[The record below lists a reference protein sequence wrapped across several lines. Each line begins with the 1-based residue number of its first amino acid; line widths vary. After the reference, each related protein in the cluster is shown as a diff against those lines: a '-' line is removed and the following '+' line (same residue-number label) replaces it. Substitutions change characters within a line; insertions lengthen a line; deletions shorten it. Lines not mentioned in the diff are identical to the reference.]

1 MIVDFLDSLVSL
13 GLFENVAITFDGGF
27 SVNSYEVVCFAFFLF
42 ALVNVW
48 IALKFLLRKVL

>member
-27 SVNSYEVVCFAFFLF
+27 SVNTYDIVCIAFFLF

-48 IALKFLLRKVL
+48 LALKFLLRKVL